1 MSTKICVNGLSA
13 ETTEKEL
20 EDFFARHGTV
30 TKATISVTNDLGIAK
45 SSGLVEME
53 HAEEAQKAITILSG
67 KDLGGKKISVN
78 QARPQQDRGSGRT
91 AYAASASRY

>member
-20 EDFFARHGTV
+20 ELFFARHGAV
-30 TKATISVTNDLGIAK
+30 LKATISVSNEYGAPK
-45 SSGLVEME
+45 STGLVEME
-53 HAEEAQKAITILSG
+53 HAEEAQKAITVLSG
-67 KDLGGKKISVN
+67 KELGGKKINVN

-91 AYAASASRY
+91 AYATSVSSY